1 MKAVTLMTL
10 SVLCCAPASAQWFVA
25 PFGGYSFGASDFDLT
40 NTEEEQDSG
49 NLSIEE
55 SSHFGFMTGTMVDDT
70 GSVYLYYSHQ
80 DTDLRSGGAFTP
92 QLRETLS
99 VDYLH
104 LGGTRYYPQAQFNPY
119 ISASIG
125 LTQLRPGGDLSNE
138 TKFSMGL
145 GTGLEYQI
153 SSRLSFFAE
162 IRGFATFTDS
172 EGGILCDGERCVWK
186 IKSDMFWQGQTNLG
200 LRLKF

>member
-1 MKAVTLMTL
+1 MKAMTL
-10 SVLCCAPASAQWFVA
+10 LALGMLCCAPVSAQWFVA
-25 PFGGYSFGASDFDLT
+25 PFGGYSFGANDFDLS
-40 NTEEEQDSG
+40 NTEDDNSG
-49 NLSIEE
+49 SLSIEE
-55 SSHFGFMTGTMVDDT
+55 SGHYGAMAGAMVDDT

-80 DTDLRSGGAFTP
+80 DTDLRSGGAFSP
-92 QLRETLS
+92 QLLESLS

-145 GTGLEYQI
+145 GTGLEYELGQ
-153 SSRLSFFAE
+153 RLSFFAE

-172 EGGILCDGERCVWK
+172 EGGILCDGEGCVWK
-186 IKSDMFWQGQTNLG
+186 IKSGMFWQGQANLG
-200 LRLKF
+200 LRLRF